1 MQHSDGGMGDTVKR
15 VGLNGG
21 VVNHIFEDNF
31 FAHLQLMV
39 ERPIAH
45 PVARETAV
53 AAEAVKPPPCPL
65 QMEGGL
71 LRRANLVLHVLGAT
85 HLGIIGHLQTVGH
98 VAGEADVED
107 GGADALVLYDV
118 NHAADQRTGLPG
130 KGAAWF
136 EDNLQVGIALMET
149 LHETHQS
156 LDVVVLARHQ
166 MATAEVNPLYLREPL
181 RKLLLNMLQ
190 RALKDVGAAL
200 TMTMAMEATNVAGQL
215 LWQLVGSDAKA
226 GAWGTRVV
234 EQCLYLRIFG
244 IDAQAQRALPCP
256 LVETLILRQRV
267 ERQMTG
273 AAHDVVELVVFV
285 SRRIGMCFGA
295 KLLQGQTGLAERAGS
310 SRRDILAED
319 GERLPQ
325 GKGLKGKNP
334 LRIGATGN
342 LADKSE
348 VAPQQRFFNDIDG
361 SLDKIK
367 N

>member
-1 MQHSDGGMGDTVKR
+1 MQHSDGGMRDTVKR

-21 VVNHIFEDNF
+21 VVNHIFEDNL
-31 FAHLQLMV
+31 FAYLQLMV

-53 AAEAVKPPPCPL
+53 AAKTVGVSCWLLAVGCW
-65 QMEGGL
+65 
-71 LRRANLVLHVLGAT
+71 LHMLCAT
-85 HLGIIGHLQTVGH
+85 HLGEIGHLQTVGH

-118 NHAADQRTGLPG
+118 DHAADQRSGLPG

-166 MATAEVNPLYLREPL
+166 MSTAEVNPLYLWEPL
-181 RKLLLNMLQ
+181 AELLLNMLQ
-190 RALKDVGAAL
+190 GALKDVGAAL
-200 TMTMAMEATNVAGQL
+200 TVTMAMEATDVAGQL
-215 LWQLVGSDAKA
+215 LWQLVGSNAKA

-234 EQCLYLRIFG
+234 EQRLYLRILG
-244 IDAQAQRALPCP
+244 IDAQAQRTLPCP
-256 LVETLILRQRV
+256 LVETLILRERV

-295 KLLQGQTGLAERAGS
+295 KLLQSQTGLAERAGS

-342 LADKSE
+342 LTDKSE